1 MYDLRVSSERR
12 RQGIATFLLS
22 EAFTRLTA
30 RGVTRVEAQT
40 MQLNEPA
47 IALYRQLGFQQ
58 VDEGIV
64 FRKESP

>member
-1 MYDLRVSSERR
+1 
-12 RQGIATFLLS
+12 
-22 EAFTRLTA
+22 
-30 RGVTRVEAQT
+30 